1 MPKIHAWTITNSP
14 IVGYLQIT
22 HDLSLKAVHS
32 TCWHHFS
39 TSYSTFCY
47 CVLEVACL
55 IENRASI
62 IMSHTTLWFDP
73 NGRKWVLEV
82 YYQCYQLSILYGQLI
97 MFKNKS
103 SCVWCD
109 FFTWKLYDFEF
120 GWRKLNEQIELATL
134 HITQLQ

>member
-1 MPKIHAWTITNSP
+1 MIWAWRQSTPPAGT
-14 IVGYLQIT
+14 T
-22 HDLSLKAVHS
+22 SLP
-32 TCWHHFS
+32 

-82 YYQCYQLSILYGQLI
+82 YYQSYQLSILWGQLI

-103 SCVWCD
+103 SWVWCIA
-109 FFTWKLYDFEF
+109 FAWKFVWFGIWLKKIEWINRVGNTAWYPTSLKDQNLY
-120 GWRKLNEQIELATL
+120 RKICSGCWQNF
-134 HITQLQ
+134 